1 MLAILAF
8 NPQHFAR
15 ASLKLAAQTLNRHQ
29 VTRCAQHLD
38 APFKMERNRTAQCT
52 QWKHPDFSSSS
63 A

>member
-15 ASLKLAAQTLNRHQ
+15 ASLKLVAHTLNRHQ
-29 VTRCAQHLD
+29 VTRCPQHLD
-38 APFKMERNRTAQCT
+38 TPFKIERNRTTQCT
-52 QWKHPDFSSSS
+52 QWKHPDFFGSS